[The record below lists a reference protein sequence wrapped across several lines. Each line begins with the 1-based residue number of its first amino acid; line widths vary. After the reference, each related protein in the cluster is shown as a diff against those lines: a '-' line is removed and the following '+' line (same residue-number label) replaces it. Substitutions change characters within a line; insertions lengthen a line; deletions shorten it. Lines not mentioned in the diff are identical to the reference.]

1 MLVCGVELTSHE
13 AVICLLDYSGG
24 VFTVPDCRVRMYSL
38 SKTADT
44 HAVRDF
50 YTSFKKLMEDYSIDE
65 VVIIE
70 RPLKGKFA
78 GSALGF
84 KLETAIQLI
93 DFPVSILNSSTIKE
107 QVKRN
112 RMHADFASL
121 ELKKF
126 QQPAL
131 NAAYAYHC
139 MSLYGSGE

>member
-1 MLVCGVELTSHE
+1 MLVCGIELTSHE
-13 AVICLLDYSGG
+13 AVVCLLDYSGG

-38 SKTADT
+38 SKTVDT
-44 HAVRDF
+44 QGIRDF
-50 YTSFKKLMEDYSIDE
+50 HASFKKLMEDYKIDE

-78 GSALGF
+78 GSTLSF

-93 DFPVSILNSSTIKE
+93 ELPVTLLNSSDIKE
-107 QVKRN
+107 QAKRN
-112 RMHADFASL
+112 RMQVDFASL
-121 ELKKF
+121 DLKKF

-139 MSLYGSGE
+139 MSLYGSGA